1 MPQQE
6 RRQSAEMKAKV
17 GETGELRASDSAT
30 SLGSSQPTSKGRWS
44 MSSRQ
49 GSQEHLSNGY
59 SSRRNSAVSGASRSS
74 RATAQLLSS
83 AGAPDQESAGGDI
96 DGGESEA
103 SSLPALQE
111 LPPLLDRGQHYPLPK
126 DFVKNT
132 FRHSGQIKLHT
143 QLSKAAAVLRMTK
156 ESQSEGTGSTG
167 GSVWG
172 GSRSQTG
179 KTGSSQGQ
187 VPIEEMREECMNWH
201 AESDRLQCQVDELN
215 LKLRQAERGLE
226 RQRAY

>member
-6 RRQSAEMKAKV
+6 RRKSAEMKAKL
-17 GETGELRASDSAT
+17 GDTGELRASDSAT

-44 MSSRQ
+44 MSSGRQ
-49 GSQEHLSNGY
+49 GSHEHLSNGY

-83 AGAPDQESAGGDI
+83 AGAPDQESAEGDI

-103 SSLPALQE
+103 SSWPALQE
-111 LPPLLDRGQHYPLPK
+111 LPPLLDQGQHYPLPK
-126 DFVKNT
+126 DFVKNS
-132 FRHSGQIKLHT
+132 FRHSGQIKLHC

-156 ESQSEGTGSTG
+156 ESQSEGTGSM
-167 GSVWG
+167 WG

-179 KTGSSQGQ
+179 KTGSSLGP
-187 VPIEEMREECMNWH
+187 VTIEEMREECMNWH

-215 LKLRQAERGLE
+215 LKLRQAERGLA
-226 RQRAY
+226 RQRAH